1 MAVNLLQTNNTGK
14 VNNKRL
20 ALIQIVKIDLNAGNN
35 TETQDDGVVYSP
47 AYISTTNTCVV
58 NSGTASQGIQFQL
71 LGKLIIC

>member
-14 VNNKRL
+14 INNKRL
-20 ALIQIVKIDLNAGNN
+20 SLIQIVKIDLNAGIN
-35 TETQDDGVVYSP
+35 TETPDDGVVYSP

-71 LGKLIIC
+71 LGNY